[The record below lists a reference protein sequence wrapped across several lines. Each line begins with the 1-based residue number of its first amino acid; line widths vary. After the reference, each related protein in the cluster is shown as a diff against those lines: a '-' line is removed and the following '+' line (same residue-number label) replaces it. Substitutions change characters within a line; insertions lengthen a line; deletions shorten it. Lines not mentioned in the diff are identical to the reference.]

1 VRKET
6 HIQFWW
12 ENLRK
17 KDQLEE
23 TCVDRS
29 NIKMGLKEIG
39 WGGMDW
45 LDLARGMEER
55 RPL

>member
-12 ENLRK
+12 ENLKK
-17 KDQLEE
+17 KDQLEDI
-23 TCVDRS
+23 CIDRNS
-29 NIKMGLKEIG
+29 IKMDLKEMG
-39 WGGMDW
+39 WEGINWLRLAQGM
-45 LDLARGMEER
+45 GER

>member
-23 TCVDRS
+23 TCVDMS

-39 WGGMDW
+39 WEGMDW

-55 RPL
+55 RTL